1 MGSVLTDARRGEPRT
16 VVVTG
21 GARGIG
27 LACSRAFVAA
37 GDRVASLS
45 RSGAT
50 DEVLCIPCDIGDA
63 DQVDDAF
70 AKIEAGLGPAQVVVA
85 NAGVTRDTLLAR
97 MSDDDFR
104 SVLDTNLVGAFRVA
118 RRAIGPMMRGRWGR
132 LVFVSS
138 VVALSGGPGQANYA
152 ASKAGMIGLARSIA
166 REYGSRNIT
175 ANVVAPG
182 PIATDMLEAAGDKRV
197 AEIKSQVP
205 AGRLGTPEDVAATVR
220 FLASD
225 EAGYITGAV
234 VPVDGGMGMGH

>member
-1 MGSVLTDARRGEPRT
+1 LTEGPTGRT

-37 GDRVASLS
+37 GNRVASLA
-45 RSGAT
+45 RSSTT
-50 DEVLCIPCDIGDA
+50 DEFVCVPCDLA
-63 DQVDDAF
+63 EPDQVDDAF
-70 AKIEAGLGPAQVVVA
+70 AKVEAELGPVQIVVA

-97 MSDDDFR
+97 MSEDDFR
-104 SVLDTNLVGAFRVA
+104 DVLDVNLVGTFRVA
-118 RRAIGPMMRGRWGR
+118 RRAIGPMMRARWGR
-132 LVFVSS
+132 LIFVSS

-182 PIATDMLEAAGDKRV
+182 PIATDMLDAVGDKRV
-197 AEIKSQVP
+197 AEIKTQVP
-205 AGRLGTPEDVAATVR
+205 AGRLGTPDDVAATAR

-225 EAGYITGAV
+225 EAGYINGAV
-234 VPVDGGMGMGH
+234 IPVDGGMGMGH

>member
-70 AKIEAGLGPAQVVVA
+70 AKVEAELGPVQVVVA

-104 SVLDTNLVGAFRVA
+104 SVLDTNLVGTFR
-118 RRAIGPMMRGRWGR
+118 
-132 LVFVSS
+132 
-138 VVALSGGPGQANYA
+138 VALSGGPGQANYA